1 MLWNLYQNDLSHH
14 VKHPNLT
21 MYADDHQ
28 LYTVG
33 RDLNVMKDH
42 LNREATKALTWY
54 DKNYLM
60 ANPKKFQLI
69 LIKSRNDKDEV
80 SITLNEHT
88 VESTNDIK
96 LLGVNIDEHLVFS
109 KHISDICVKASQR
122 IGVLGR
128 LRNLIPTEAKLLL
141 YKTSIM
147 PYLTYCHD
155 IWHFC
160 KASDSRK
167 IERVQE
173 RGLRIV
179 FNTYSEDYHTF
190 NLSVLSCLV
199 CIIEDY
205 KILLF

>member
-1 MLWNLYQNDLSHH
+1 M
-14 VKHPNLT
+14 
-21 MYADDHQ
+21 
-28 LYTVG
+28 
-33 RDLNVMKDH
+33 
-42 LNREATKALTWY
+42 
-54 DKNYLM
+54 
-60 ANPKKFQLI
+60 

-80 SITLNEHT
+80 SITLNGHT

-96 LLGVNIDEHLVFS
+96 QLGVNIDEHLVFS
-109 KHISDICVKASQR
+109 KHISDMCVKASQR

-141 YKTSIM
+141 YKT
-147 PYLTYCHD
+147 YCHV

-179 FNTYSEDYHTF
+179 FNTCSEDYHTLLKRAKLPSLYNRRLQDIAILMYKVKHGLLRKCVTDPF
-190 NLSVLSCLV
+190 SIKNSIYCLRNRNFSIPTYNTV
-199 CIIEDY
+199 QYGKHSLRYLGPHIWSKLDKADKERPT
-205 KILLF
+205 LQS